1 MMPNF
6 WLMKSE
12 PDVFSISDLERDRV
26 TGWESVRNYL
36 ARNYMRDQMR
46 DGDLA
51 LFYHSN
57 AEPSGVAGVARV
69 TGSPVPDPTQF
80 DGKSP
85 YFDPKSTRAAPRW
98 QMVNVEFVERFPAV
112 VPLARLRRERSLA
125 KLGVLQKGQRL
136 SVMPVTAKHFDIVV
150 RLGRSLTGRSS

>member
-1 MMPNF
+1 MSGY

-46 DGDLA
+46 DRDLV

-57 AEPSGVAGVARV
+57 ADPSGVAGIARV
-69 TGSPVPDPTQF
+69 KGGPLADPTQF
-80 DGKSP
+80 DPKSP

-98 QMVNVEFVERFPAV
+98 QMVNVEFVERFGQV
-112 VPLARLRRERSLA
+112 VPLGRLRRERSLA
-125 KLGVLQKGQRL
+125 KLGLLQKGQRL
-136 SVMPVTAKHFDIVV
+136 SVMPVDAKHFEVVV
-150 RLGRSLTGRSS
+150 RLGRATSA